1 MLVLCVYWGGGL
13 MAEPNPKELFDQG
26 KEILDFAVSGGGG
39 TFRGDSLE
47 AKKYYIQAKEYFEK
61 ACNLNY
67 AKGCVSLGG
76 LYEGENLVIGKEN
89 PRLKERLKKA
99 IQYYSKACDLKDGDG
114 CANLGSIYELNG
126 YGVVKKDLKK
136 AAQYYSKACELDYDG
151 GCVIFL
157 ARKDGEL
164 ANKQEVFQYL
174 SKACELN
181 SGVGCFVL
189 GGLYEKD
196 FKKATQ
202 YYSKACDLNDKFG
215 CSTLG
220 AMQYIGKGVVK
231 NEKQAMEKFEKACKL
246 GKQEACEMV
255 TYKGLC
261 ELGHKEACE
270 IFSLEVLCES
280 SDQKACDMS
289 YDKKKALGF

>member
-1 MLVLCVYWGGGL
+1 
-13 MAEPNPKELFDQG
+13 MADQTPKELFDQG

-61 ACNLNY
+61 ACELNY

-76 LYEGENLVIGKEN
+76 LYEGENLVIRRE
-89 PRLKERLKKA
+89 PRLKER
-99 IQYYSKACDLKDGDG
+99 
-114 CANLGSIYELNG
+114 
-126 YGVVKKDLKK
+126 LKK
-136 AAQYYSKACELDYDG
+136 AAQYYSKACELDNAG
-151 GCVIFL
+151 GCVIL
-157 ARKDGEL
+157 STRGDEL

-181 SGVGCFVL
+181 SGSGCFML
-189 GGLYEKD
+189 GGLYRKD
-196 FKKATQ
+196 FKKAAQ
-202 YYSKACDLNDKFG
+202 YYSKACDLNDEFG

>member
-1 MLVLCVYWGGGL
+1 MLENFKKAIFRALCCALIGGGGL
-13 MAEPNPKELFDQG
+13 VAEPSPEELFDQG

-39 TFRGDSLE
+39 AFRGDSLE

-76 LYEGENLVIGKEN
+76 LYDGENLVIRRE
-89 PRLKERLKKA
+89 PRLKKRLEKA
-99 IQYYSKACDLKDGDG
+99 I
-114 CANLGSIYELNG
+114 
-126 YGVVKKDLKK
+126 
-136 AAQYYSKACELDYDG
+136 QYYSKACELDYDG

-181 SGVGCFVL
+181 SGSGCFVL
-189 GGLYEKD
+189 GGLYDDRED
-196 FKKATQ
+196 LKKAIQ

-261 ELGHKEACE
+261 E
-270 IFSLEVLCES
+270 S
-280 SDQKACDMS
+280 SDQKACSMS

>member
-1 MLVLCVYWGGGL
+1 
-13 MAEPNPKELFDQG
+13 MAEPNPEELFDQG

-39 TFRGDSLE
+39 AFRVDSLE

-67 AKGCVSLGG
+67 AKGCVSLGS
-76 LYEGENLVIGKEN
+76 LYEGENLVIRRE
-89 PRLKERLKKA
+89 PRLKKRLEKA
-99 IQYYSKACDLKDGDG
+99 IQYYSKACDLKDGEG
-114 CANLGSIYELNG
+114 CFNLGLIYELNG

-136 AAQYYSKACELDYDG
+136 AARYYSKACELDYDG

-174 SKACELN
+174 SKAC
-181 SGVGCFVL
+181 
-189 GGLYEKD
+189 
-196 FKKATQ
+196 
-202 YYSKACDLNDKFG
+202 DLNDKFG
-215 CSTLG
+215 CSRLG

-231 NEKQAMEKFEKACKL
+231 NEKQAAEKFEKACKL

-280 SDQKACDMS
+280 SDQKACSMS

>member
-1 MLVLCVYWGGGL
+1 
-13 MAEPNPKELFDQG
+13 MAEPTPKELVDQG
-26 KEILDFAVSGGGG
+26 KEILDFAVSDGGG

-47 AKKYYIQAKEYFEK
+47 AKKYYIQDKEYFEK

-76 LYEGENLVIGKEN
+76 LYEGKNLVIGEEN

-99 IQYYSKACDLKDGDG
+99 IQYYSKACDLKDGEG
-114 CANLGSIYELNG
+114 CGFLGISYEYG
-126 YGVVKKDLKK
+126 YNGVVKKDFKK
-136 AAQYYSKACELDYDG
+136 AIQYYVKACELDNGNACLGILLRSYDG
-151 GCVIFL
+151 KV
-157 ARKDGEL
+157 
-164 ANKQEVFQYL
+164 NKQEVFQYL

-181 SGVGCFVL
+181 SGSGCLML
-189 GGLYEKD
+189 GGLYRKD
-196 FKKATQ
+196 FKKAAQ
-202 YYSKACDLNDKFG
+202 YYSKACDLNDEFG

-289 YDKKKALGF
+289 YDKRKALGF